1 MANLIRSMCARGS
14 LSLALTFALVGSVAG
29 AEPIE
34 RIPNPRVRDGT
45 WVTDVAGALRADT
58 ISKLNLQIGEL
69 ARAKGVE
76 MAVVVVNSLD
86 GQSVEEYAVKLF
98 ERWGIGKAAQDNG
111 VLLLWSTSDRRVR
124 LEVGYGLEDT
134 LPDGRAGA
142 ILDTYIIPRFKAGQ
156 FDEGVLA
163 GVDAIVRALGNQP
176 VALVSPKSQAYDSAA
191 DRDGPFGF
199 GLGSF
204 ALGLLG
210 AATVGAG
217 SWAGLRRWRRFRRRR
232 CPQCGTRMRRLDEA
246 EDDASL
252 EEGQRAEERVGSVD
266 YDVWTCLSCSHR
278 VTLRYPKWLTG
289 YAQCPQ
295 CLNSTKS
302 TTETVVERAT
312 VHGAGRARV
321 VEQCAFCNYH
331 VDYTKVLPRIERSSS
346 ADSSSSGGSSS
357 FGGGSSGGGGAS
369 RGY

>member
-1 MANLIRSMCARGS
+1 MSSRVGSMCARQW
-14 LSLALTFALVGSVAG
+14 LALTLIIALVGSAAS

-34 RIPNPRVRDGT
+34 SIPNPRVRDGT

-58 ISKLNLQIGEL
+58 IAKLNAMIGDLE
-69 ARAKGVE
+69 RTEGVE
-76 MAVVVVNSLD
+76 MAVVVVTSLD

-98 ERWGIGKAAQDNG
+98 QRWGIGKAGQDNG
-111 VLLLWSTSDRRVR
+111 LLLLWSTSDRRVR
-124 LEVGYGLEDT
+124 LEVGYGLEGT

-176 VALVSPKSQAYDSAA
+176 VALVSPRSQAYD
-191 DRDGPFGF
+191 REDGGGGF
-199 GLGSF
+199 GLGSLL
-204 ALGLLG
+204 LGLLG
-210 AATVGAG
+210 TTTAGVG
-217 SWAGLRRWRRFRRRR
+217 SLVGLRRWRRYRRRR
-232 CPQCGTRMRRLDEA
+232 CPQCRTRMTRLDEA

-252 EEGQRAEERVGSVD
+252 EVGQQAEERVGSVD
-266 YDVWTCLSCSHR
+266 YDVWACPSCSYR
-278 VTLRYPKWLTG
+278 LTLRYPKWLT
-289 YAQCPQ
+289 AHRKCPQ
-295 CLNSTKS
+295 CLNHTKS
-302 TTETVVERAT
+302 STDTVVEPAS
-312 VHGAGRARV
+312 VHGEGRARV

-331 VDYTKVLPRIERSSS
+331 VEYTKVLPRIERS
-346 ADSSSSGGSSS
+346 ASSGGSGSSGGGSS